1 MINNSNKIQVISA
14 VKGNV
19 VLFVPEQHLNVR
31 WARKGAKALIDRSAL
46 EDAFYMPGVE
56 YMFRHGILY
65 TTDEQFLI
73 DVGLKEIDENGK
85 EVDSVIIL
93 SDQQMHRYLTVAPI
107 SELKEIL
114 PKLSPEQASALAD
127 YAIDNGLGDMAR
139 ADLIKPYAH
148 KDIMKALMMKRDM
161 EELNNKKEG

>member
-1 MINNSNKIQVISA
+1 MDEILEKIEKLKLYSKKKQQWNIIREIE
-14 VKGNV
+14 GN
-19 VLFVPEQHLNVR
+19 
-31 WARKGAKALIDRSAL
+31 
-46 EDAFYMPGVE
+46 
-56 YMFRHGILY
+56 
-65 TTDEQFLI
+65 
-73 DVGLKEIDENGK
+73 LKEIDENGK

-114 PKLSPEQASALAD
+114 PKLSVEQASALAD
-127 YAIDNGLGDMAR
+127 YAIDNGLADMAR

>member
-107 SELKEIL
+107 SEL
-114 PKLSPEQASALAD
+114 
-127 YAIDNGLGDMAR
+127 
-139 ADLIKPYAH
+139 
-148 KDIMKALMMKRDM
+148 
-161 EELNNKKEG
+161 